1 VRSRDRDRTRAVVRG
16 GRAREGMDGG
26 VARNIFS
33 KREARRI
40 AATRAVTV
48 EEDAR
53 EVNERLT
60 M

>member
-1 VRSRDRDRTRAVVRG
+1 M
-16 GRAREGMDGG
+16 EGG

-33 KREARRI
+33 KRSREARRG

>member
-1 VRSRDRDRTRAVVRG
+1 
-16 GRAREGMDGG
+16 MDGG

-40 AATRAVTV
+40 AAMRAVTV